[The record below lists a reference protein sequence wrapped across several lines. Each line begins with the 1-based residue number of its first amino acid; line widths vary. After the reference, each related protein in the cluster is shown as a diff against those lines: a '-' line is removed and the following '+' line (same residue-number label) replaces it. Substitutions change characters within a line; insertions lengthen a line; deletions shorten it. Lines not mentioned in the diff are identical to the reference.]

1 MATLTISL
9 PTQFIT
15 QINTEVKAQGAT
27 RSEFFRA
34 LLRKYFFKEI
44 KFEPF
49 IPRPLDEIK
58 EGMLETGKYNKKFVN
73 SVIKGLSRS
82 SYYANKSA

>member
-9 PTQFIT
+9 PSQFIT
-15 QINTEVKAQGAT
+15 RIDAEIKSQGAT

-34 LLRKYFFKEI
+34 LLRKYFSNEI

-49 IPRPLDEIK
+49 TPRPLDEMRV
-58 EGMLETGKYNKKFVN
+58 GMLKTGKYNKKFVD

-82 SYYANKSA
+82 SFYANKSA